1 MTMID
6 SAAFIRGY
14 FAAVELVLFG
24 ASDLLRDDN
33 VPLDTAVYHQ
43 VAVSNATMDCLRFID
58 DNAENLEHYLV
69 ITNEDALK
77 AGLYFALKRFDSRN
91 SGFQDAGDGPLFKR
105 LDDAAEAM
113 GRVEPVISDDD
124 LICFD
129 YQPEIT

>member
-1 MTMID
+1 MID

-24 ASDLLRDDN
+24 ASDLLRDDSA
-33 VPLDTAVYHQ
+33 PLDTTGYHQ
-43 VAVSNATMDCLRFID
+43 VAVSNARMDCLQFID
-58 DNAENLEHYLV
+58 KNAEDLERYLV
-69 ITNEDALK
+69 ITNEDALE

-113 GRVEPVISDDD
+113 GRVEPVCSEDA

-129 YQPEIT
+129 YQPKIT